1 MPEERLSDGEI
12 RRTLKRHEESIFDIA
27 KSSVTQDAWT
37 RENRHL
43 RGEIKVVADSVKDL
57 KEQKKLHVGY
67 IIAIAGVLA
76 TLLVGWWAA
85 VGAAKGIH

>member
-12 RRTLKRHEESIFDIA
+12 RRTLKRHEDAIFDLA
-27 KSSVTQDAWT
+27 KTAVTQDAWT
-37 RENRHL
+37 RENGHL
-43 RGEIKVVADSVKDL
+43 RAEIKVVADDVADL
-57 KEQKKLHVGY
+57 KDQKRLRIGY